1 MSTETYSGS
10 CHCGAVAYTVSA
22 DLGRTISCNCSICR
36 RTGMVLTF
44 VPAGQFNLEKG
55 SDALADYQFGK
66 KNVHHLFC
74 RTCGLRSFGRGTAP
88 DGSEMVAINV
98 RCLEGVDPDAL
109 SPQKFDGARL

>member
-74 RTCGLRSFGRGTAP
+74 RTCGVRSFGRGTAP

-98 RCLEGVDPDAL
+98 RCLDGVDPDAL
-109 SPQKFDGARL
+109 TPRKYDGAKL